1 MNCGESSGFKL
12 LAVFVMTVSLLIAG
26 SFVTGTG
33 VGGLMA
39 SGTGGGDSGCGM
51 IIFSAGFGSVCTGG
65 ETMAGAGFGTV
76 LCRFK

>member
-1 MNCGESSGFKL
+1 MGRGVETSGFKL
-12 LAVFVMTVSLLIAG
+12 LAG

-33 VGGLMA
+33 VGRLMA
-39 SGTGGGDSGCGM
+39 SGTDGGNSCCRTIIVSG
-51 IIFSAGFGSVCTGG
+51 GFGSVCTGG